1 MNTNDFINTVAEMRE
16 AQRQYFRTRMPH
28 FLMESKKLEKE
39 VDKAIEAHYEA
50 RRNPELFEKDGKH
63 I

>member
-1 MNTNDFINTVAEMRE
+1 MNDNDFTNTVAAMRE

-39 VDKAIEAHYEA
+39 VDKAIEKHYEA
-50 RRNPELFEKDGKH
+50 RRKPELFDNKNV
-63 I
+63 